1 MPSCHGM
8 ILATLLCMTSS
19 SPVSNNDMRCIS
31 RHEHESLLADR
42 VALRLLREE
51 LSLRPS
57 QSDGRRLAEVEQ
69 SADAAT
75 GAQPQSTAVPVLEKR
90 PTWHRSA
97 EYAQNGN
104 CTVYPEGEGDIEDRL
119 CQMKPE
125 SLMTA
130 SCVHSYAFDSATALH
145 ALSPVAAVVALVPY
159 ICTRN

>member
-69 SADAAT
+69 SANAAT
-75 GAQPQSTAVPVLEKR
+75 GAQPHTAVPVQKR

-97 EYAQNGN
+97 EYAQTGN